1 MYSMNLRYNIL
12 FTLALSL
19 FAFSLFG
26 QFGPDGDRTV
36 MTKAEIDKQ
45 YQVNIKKSKID
56 GVYIPTDTADA
67 LKEIKLLAPEEGLTQ
82 FAAIENEDEAARKL
96 YFGLG
101 RWMAVNWSF
110 YDGSRLSH
118 NLKQMDL
125 VHPDDMVLYL
135 LTVLHRDLN
144 EVASDHEDIIEALVK
159 KRKELAR
166 ESIDK
171 VISTE
176 IKRIEGK

>member
-1 MYSMNLRYNIL
+1 MNTYFNSLLTLTFVLITINMY
-12 FTLALSL
+12 
-19 FAFSLFG
+19 G

-36 MTKAEIDKQ
+36 LTKAEIDKQ
-45 YQVNIKKSKID
+45 YQLNIKKSKID
-56 GVYIPTDTADA
+56 GVYIPTDTDDA
-67 LKEIKLLAPEEGLTQ
+67 IKEIKALAPEEGLSQ
-82 FAAIENEDEAARKL
+82 FAEILDENEAARKL

-118 NLKQMDL
+118 GLKEKGI
-125 VHPDDMVLYL
+125 VHPDDMVIYL

-144 EVASDHEDIIEALVK
+144 GINGDHTDIIEALEQ
-159 KRKELAR
+159 KRKKIAR

-176 IKRIEGK
+176 IKRK